1 MTTRTMNV
9 RIPEALYG
17 QIEELARATART
29 KSFLA
34 IEALKG
40 YVESESW
47 QVRDIRAGI
56 AEADAGDFASPEE
69 VAATFAKPL
78 ASAFA
83 HVGPETVLDRQ
94 LVDSCCD
101 CGWHRLRLCCGIRK
115 KWNYRRTHLGRQR
128 IRRT

>member
-1 MTTRTMNV
+1 MSTRTMNV

-34 IEALKG
+34 VEALKG
-40 YVESESW
+40 YVENESW

-69 VAATFAKPL
+69 VAAMFAKHG
-78 ASAFA
+78 A
-83 HVGPETVLDRQ
+83 
-94 LVDSCCD
+94 
-101 CGWHRLRLCCGIRK
+101 
-115 KWNYRRTHLGRQR
+115 
-128 IRRT
+128 

>member
-34 IEALKG
+34 VEALKG
-40 YVESESW
+40 YVENESW

-69 VAATFAKPL
+69 VAAMFAKHG
-78 ASAFA
+78 A
-83 HVGPETVLDRQ
+83 
-94 LVDSCCD
+94 
-101 CGWHRLRLCCGIRK
+101 
-115 KWNYRRTHLGRQR
+115 
-128 IRRT
+128 

>member
-1 MTTRTMNV
+1 MTSKTINV
-9 RIPEALYG
+9 RVPEALYA

-56 AEADAGDFASPEE
+56 EEADAGDFASAEE
-69 VAATFAKPL
+69 VAETFAKYG
-78 ASAFA
+78 A
-83 HVGPETVLDRQ
+83 
-94 LVDSCCD
+94 
-101 CGWHRLRLCCGIRK
+101 
-115 KWNYRRTHLGRQR
+115 
-128 IRRT
+128 

>member
-34 IEALKG
+34 VEALKS

-56 AEADAGDFASPEE
+56 AEADAGDFASSEE
-69 VAATFAKPL
+69 VAATFAKHG
-78 ASAFA
+78 A
-83 HVGPETVLDRQ
+83 
-94 LVDSCCD
+94 
-101 CGWHRLRLCCGIRK
+101 
-115 KWNYRRTHLGRQR
+115 
-128 IRRT
+128 

>member
-34 IEALKG
+34 VEALKG
-40 YVESESW
+40 YVENESW

-69 VAATFAKPL
+69 VAATFAKHG
-78 ASAFA
+78 A
-83 HVGPETVLDRQ
+83 
-94 LVDSCCD
+94 
-101 CGWHRLRLCCGIRK
+101 
-115 KWNYRRTHLGRQR
+115 
-128 IRRT
+128 

>member
-34 IEALKG
+34 VEALKG

-56 AEADAGDFASPEE
+56 AEAEAGDFASPEE
-69 VAATFAKPL
+69 VAAAFAKHG
-78 ASAFA
+78 A
-83 HVGPETVLDRQ
+83 
-94 LVDSCCD
+94 
-101 CGWHRLRLCCGIRK
+101 
-115 KWNYRRTHLGRQR
+115 
-128 IRRT
+128 

>member
-34 IEALKG
+34 VEALKG

-56 AEADAGDFASPEE
+56 AEADAGDFASSEE
-69 VAATFAKPL
+69 VAAAFAKHG
-78 ASAFA
+78 A
-83 HVGPETVLDRQ
+83 
-94 LVDSCCD
+94 
-101 CGWHRLRLCCGIRK
+101 
-115 KWNYRRTHLGRQR
+115 
-128 IRRT
+128 

>member
-9 RIPEALYG
+9 RIPESLYG

-34 IEALKG
+34 VEALKG
-40 YVESESW
+40 YVENESW

-69 VAATFAKPL
+69 VAETFAKHG
-78 ASAFA
+78 A
-83 HVGPETVLDRQ
+83 
-94 LVDSCCD
+94 
-101 CGWHRLRLCCGIRK
+101 
-115 KWNYRRTHLGRQR
+115 
-128 IRRT
+128 

>member
-29 KSFLA
+29 KTFLA
-34 IEALKG
+34 VEALKG
-40 YVESESW
+40 YVENESW

-69 VAATFAKPL
+69 VAATFAKHG
-78 ASAFA
+78 A
-83 HVGPETVLDRQ
+83 
-94 LVDSCCD
+94 
-101 CGWHRLRLCCGIRK
+101 
-115 KWNYRRTHLGRQR
+115 
-128 IRRT
+128 